1 MNKKLLFLMVGM
13 IVCLTIIGGALAVN
27 YFNATPDTG
36 TIAGDKVVKLSLGQS
51 TPMNSI
57 TLEEGVAKNYDV
69 VATVEKSSTAQ
80 PNGTLVITLSD
91 TSVSVLADYIQID
104 VYASADRTGDVLYSI
119 TGADDITIQNI
130 SVTTTYYLSITLLD
144 KVDASYTAEELAEI
158 GGNINI
164 SFTQTQP

>member
-36 TIAGDKVVKLSLGQS
+36 TIAGDKVVELSLGQS
-51 TPMNSI
+51 TPMTSI

-69 VATVEKSSTAQ
+69 VATVSKSSTAEA
-80 PNGTLVITLSD
+80 NGTLVITLSN
-91 TSVSVLADYIQID
+91 TSVSVLANNIKID
-104 VYASADRTGDVLYSI
+104 VYASADRTGEALYSI
-119 TGADDITIQNI
+119 TGANAITIRNI
-130 SVTTTYYLSITLLD
+130 SATTTYYLSITLLD
-144 KVDASYTAEELAEI
+144 KVDASYTAEELADI

-164 SFTQTQP
+164 SFTQAQ

>member
-13 IVCLTIIGGALAVN
+13 IVCLSIIGGALAVN
-27 YFNATPDTG
+27 YFKAPPANG

-80 PNGTLVITLSD
+80 ANGTLVIALTNKSGE
-91 TSVSVLADYIQID
+91 VLADNIQID
-104 VYASADRTGDVLYSI
+104 VYASADRTGVPSYSI

-130 SVTTTYYLSITLLD
+130 SATRTYYLSITLLD
-144 KVDASYTAEELAEI
+144 KPDESYTAEELALI

-164 SFTQTQP
+164 SFTQTPQ

>member
-1 MNKKLLFLMVGM
+1 MVGM

-51 TPMNSI
+51 TPMTSI

-69 VATVEKSSTAQ
+69 VATVDTSSTGVAD
-80 PNGTLVITLSD
+80 GTLVITLSN
-91 TSVSVLADYIQID
+91 TSASVLANKIKID
-104 VYASADRTGDVLYSI
+104 VYTSADRTGDFLDTI
-119 TGADDITIQNI
+119 TGAGTITIENI
-130 SVTTTYYLSITLLD
+130 SETRTYYLSITLLENG
-144 KVDASYTAEELAEI
+144 DASYTADELAKI

-164 SFTQTQP
+164 SFTQQ